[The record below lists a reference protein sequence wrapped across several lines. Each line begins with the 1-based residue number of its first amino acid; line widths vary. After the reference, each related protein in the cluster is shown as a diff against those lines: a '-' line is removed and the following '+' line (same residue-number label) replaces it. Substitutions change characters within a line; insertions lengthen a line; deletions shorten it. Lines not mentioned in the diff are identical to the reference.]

1 MALGVGYY
9 PKENLLLT
17 AGTTVSGDL
26 MTNVGVSYKFGENK
40 TLPKISPA
48 SYNALEQRVDT
59 LEAQNKKLQ
68 ETVDMLVQKL
78 NEK

>member
-1 MALGVGYY
+1 
-9 PKENLLLT
+9 
-17 AGTTVSGDL
+17 

-59 LEAQNKKLQ
+59 LEAQNKTTRNSRYACAKA
-68 ETVDMLVQKL
+68 
-78 NEK
+78 

>member
-1 MALGVGYY
+1 MA
-9 PKENLLLT
+9 NL
-17 AGTTVSGDL
+17 
-26 MTNVGVSYKFGENK
+26 GVSYKFGENK
-40 TLPKISPA
+40 TLQKISPA

-78 NEK
+78 NNR